1 MADQVITIITMIV
14 LLAGTS
20 IVVWF
25 LVLRFFCPI
34 SVNNTMLVGLPP

>member
-25 LVLRFFCPI
+25 LVLRFSGPI
-34 SVNNTMLVGLPP
+34 CQQHHVGLPP